1 MPGRGRRL
9 AAHAAAASCYAILPG
24 NVELQTF
31 ETQFSFEILQTGLID
46 HDGEWLER
54 GESAPHC
61 TDWARAGNHLKPVWF
76 LFKFSGKVGCCR
88 EPLSSLLLRSDLLIL
103 INYES

>member
-1 MPGRGRRL
+1 MLGLGSGLLLPGLRRRL

-31 ETQFSFEILQTGLID
+31 ETQFSCEILQTGLID

-54 GESAPHC
+54 GESALHC
-61 TDWARAGNHLKPVWF
+61 TGPV
-76 LFKFSGKVGCCR
+76 L
-88 EPLSSLLLRSDLLIL
+88 EI
-103 INYES
+103 I